1 MPHDNGKR
9 LLALDLDGTLVRAGD
24 EDEDYVDPRDAA
36 AIEAARAAG
45 VTVTLATGRLG
56 AGALGVARALG
67 LTAPLICADGGLL
80 VCPETGDPFQKIAIE
95 PRRIDDVLAAL
106 RAHDLTPFA
115 LVSDAVHGDEA
126 GDRYQRYVASW
137 APRVVL
143 HRGGLEQSPAWREQG
158 ALIAM
163 GIGPEARARAAEDAL
178 RESAGPALDLAT
190 FALLGDVWALR
201 AQPPGC
207 TKGRALARLADRLGV
222 PRAHVAAVGDWYND
236 ISMFGFAGR
245 SFAMGHAPAPVREAA
260 TDTLTATAATG
271 GGVAEA
277 ISLWIGL

>member
-1 MPHDNGKR
+1 MPNDDRAR
-9 LLALDLDGTLVRAGD
+9 LLALDLDGTLVSPGD
-24 EDEDYVDPRDAA
+24 KVDPRDAA
-36 AIEAARAAG
+36 AIEAARAEG

-80 VCPETGDPFQKIAIE
+80 ICPESGDPLEQLTID
-95 PRRIDDVLAAL
+95 PRDMENVLAAF
-106 RAHDLTPFA
+106 RAHELSPFA

-126 GDRYQRYVASW
+126 GARHEAYVASW

-143 HRGGLEQSPAWREQG
+143 HPGALEQSAAWRAQG
-158 ALIAM
+158 ALLAM
-163 GIGPEARARAAEDAL
+163 GIGPEASARAAESAL
-178 RESAGPALDLAT
+178 CQSAGPTLDITAFT
-190 FALLGDVWALR
+190 LLGDVWAVR

-207 TKGRALARLADRLGV
+207 TKGRALARLAERLGV
-222 PRAHVAAVGDWYND
+222 PRDRVAAVGDWHND
-236 ISMFGFAGR
+236 ISMFLWSAR

-260 TDTLTATAATG
+260 TDILTATAATG

-277 ISLWIGL
+277 IARWLGH